1 MVKQLEKI
9 LVVESDPIIAD
20 LIARQALG
28 GQGFVVKV
36 VEEASAAIQ
45 QATSFEPDVVI
56 ANLDLPGLSG
66 KDLIAALSFQNVEIP
81 VIIIS
86 SKGQEKDV
94 IRAFRLG
101 ASDFISMP
109 IRETEIVSVV
119 ERGLETVRARKERE
133 RLARRLQRANQ
144 DLKTKVEQLT
154 TVFAIGKAVTSMAD
168 QKKLFRQIVEEA
180 VHITQ
185 ADFGWFLNRDERSNE
200 FILRAQV
207 NLPKSLLE
215 HMNKAWD
222 DGLSSLVARSGET
235 FSIHGKSMER
245 FMLYSLGKSALVVPV
260 KAHQQTIGLLVVMRK
275 SDHEFQ
281 AGDRTM
287 LEGVSDYAA
296 ISMVNARLF
305 QALDERATNLQATV
319 ERTRE
324 EERMKDQV
332 IYLVNQE
339 IRSPLLDAREHLN
352 KMLQSKQG
360 RLNKNQT
367 QTVEHARNKLD
378 KIVQIIQT
386 MKFLRDAGAPKETR
400 RLDLAELIRQAVE
413 RWSPTAE
420 AGEIILIKDLPEQA
434 VFAAGDPNQI
444 PAVLDALLSNAIKF
458 SRKGGHV
465 VASLQPVKD
474 NMAYISISDEGI
486 GISKKNLQKVFTRFY
501 QVDSSATRKYEGI
514 GIGLAL
520 VKQVIEG
527 HGGKVWVESMVERG
541 STFHFTLPESK
552 EP

>member
-1 MVKQLEKI
+1 MAEQQEKI

-20 LIARQALG
+20 LIARQALD

-36 VEEASAAIQ
+36 VEEASTAIQ
-45 QATSFEPDVVI
+45 QATAFEPDVVI
-56 ANLDLPGLSG
+56 ANIDLPGLSG
-66 KDLIAALSFQNVEIP
+66 KDLIAALSYQNVEIP
-81 VIIIS
+81 VIMIS

-109 IRETEIVSVV
+109 IRETEVVSVV
-119 ERGLETVRARKERE
+119 ERALETVRARKERE
-133 RLARRLQRANQ
+133 HLARRLKHANQ
-144 DLKTKVEQLT
+144 RLNTRIEQLT
-154 TVFAIGKAVTSMAD
+154 TVFAIGKAVTSVFD
-168 QKKLFRQIVEEA
+168 QTKLFRQIVEEA

-185 ADFGWFLNRDERSNE
+185 ANYGWFLNRDTHTSE

-207 NLPKSLLE
+207 NLPKSLLQ
-215 HMNKAWD
+215 HMNKPWN
-222 DGLSSLVARSGET
+222 DGISSLVARSGET
-235 FSIHGKSMER
+235 FSIHGKAMER

-260 KAHQQTIGLLVVMRK
+260 KAHDETIGLLVVMRK
-275 SDHEFQ
+275 RDREFQ

-305 QALDERATNLQATV
+305 QALDERAATLQVTV
-319 ERTRE
+319 EKTRE

-339 IRSPLLDAREHLN
+339 MRSPLLAARDHLTR
-352 KMLQSKQG
+352 LLEGEQG
-360 RLNKNQT
+360 RLNKKQI
-367 QTVEHARNKLD
+367 ESLELARKKLN
-378 KIVQIIQT
+378 KIVQITQT
-386 MKFLRDAGAPKETR
+386 MKFLRDAGAPQESS
-400 RLDLAELIRQAVE
+400 RLDLTKLINQAVE
-413 RWSPTAE
+413 RWIPTADV
-420 AGEIILIKDLPEQA
+420 GQIILIKDIPEQQ

-465 VASLQPVKD
+465 VVTHV
-474 NMAYISISDEGI
+474 SIKDEGI
-486 GISKKNLQKVFTRFY
+486 GISKKNLEKVFTRFY
-501 QVDSSATRKYEGI
+501 QVDSSATRKYEGL

-520 VKQVIEG
+520 VRQVIEG
-527 HGGKVWVESMVERG
+527 HGGKVWVESMVEKG
-541 STFHFTLPESK
+541 STFHFALPEYK
-552 EP
+552 